1 MQTDRSALS
10 RQRPAR
16 EATVQEEDG
25 LGSTPDPR
33 SAAARETA
41 FRQLA
46 QGLLEDSY
54 KLANVIL
61 GRPSESRDAVH
72 DAYIRAWQKW
82 PTLRDQSRFEPWFKR
97 IVVNTCKNR
106 LRDGAKRQGPD
117 IEAHLGPVA
126 PDPAGRSDDRIVVE
140 QALARLRP
148 DDRVVLA
155 LRYYRDLKLGDI
167 AELLDI
173 PTGTVKSRLNKAHD
187 RLRRAIDES
196 DERGHQR

>member
-1 MQTDRSALS
+1 MQTDHSAVS
-10 RQRPAR
+10 RQRTARRAPA
-16 EATVQEEDG
+16 EEDDG
-25 LGSTPDPR
+25 LGSTPDPQ
-33 SAAARETA
+33 SAAAREVA

-46 QGLLEDSY
+46 QGLLEESY

-61 GRPSESRDAVH
+61 GQPAESRDAVH

-82 PTLRDQSRFEPWFKR
+82 PTLRDQTRFGPWFKR

-117 IEAHLGPVA
+117 IEAHVGPVA

-140 QALARLRP
+140 QALASLKP

-196 DERGHQR
+196 QDRGQQR